1 MGSVSKALEEQDK
14 SLVSPS
20 VRLEAEGG
28 CVATRSHGALE
39 QRCVHTPVC
48 VCARLAGPGPDEI
61 MDLSDRILGNGGK
74 KKMRS
79 APHPA
84 AALSWRAAVI
94 RPPLQGGAGKFM

>member
-1 MGSVSKALEEQDK
+1 MWRHVPAALWSKG
-14 SLVSPS
+14 VCT
-20 VRLEAEGG
+20 RL
-28 CVATRSHGALE
+28 
-39 QRCVHTPVC
+39 C

-61 MDLSDRILGNGGK
+61 VDLSDRILGNGGK

-94 RPPLQGGAGKFM
+94 RLLLQGGAGKFM